1 MVTTPYSRTPGTSRC
16 SPPTPPICGSA
27 SGARRQPFPPFVTSC
42 QCHSRAFMQTRF
54 VVQERRLLD
63 DWEDHCDIWERREG
77 LAHCWPRCGHL
88 CYKACVDA
96 TTLQR
101 GQCLVCTHEQED
113 PLDPQERARVY
124 SSLPDLPG
132 QVAGGL
138 LSYGGPELF
147 PGTRACSS
155 GSTPVDCPSTL
166 TYRGLSSCTGEG
178 FRGGQGS
185 RRRTRVAKEDSVS
198 DLGPP
203 AQLWPRKRP
212 QQAGGDLP
220 KYTSLAVR
228 RRSRADWA
236 AVAAHVCR
244 GARRCSATR
253 GSALPWTAGL
263 TAEI

>member
-1 MVTTPYSRTPGTSRC
+1 MNPRG
-16 SPPTPPICGSA
+16 
-27 SGARRQPFPPFVTSC
+27 
-42 QCHSRAFMQTRF
+42 MK
-54 VVQERRLLD
+54 RLQ
-63 DWEDHCDIWERREG
+63 
-77 LAHCWPRCGHL
+77 
-88 CYKACVDA
+88 
-96 TTLQR
+96 LQR
-101 GQCLVCTHEQED
+101 AACGWA
-113 PLDPQERARVY
+113 PLAVPWGATCSFCRTGLGALSCD
-124 SSLPDLPG
+124 
-132 QVAGGL
+132 AGTL

-263 TAEI
+263 TAKMMDSTAVATHRTSSD